1 MSQLPALASAAS
13 SRRWFLGFW
22 LALALLGGVLGGC
35 AAPSEDLV
43 ALADRSTESDLT
55 PERRRAQLRLELARA
70 YLEQGQTWVAL
81 DEVKQALNLS
91 PDIVGGW
98 NLRGV
103 VYAQLGDAPR
113 AQASFERALA
123 LAPND
128 VEAAYNQA
136 WLACQHA
143 GVAQERNAQ
152 AQKVLARAL
161 AQAGAGGLPGS
172 RLWLALATCQAR
184 AGQAERALDSLGQPG
199 LHKADAPET
208 LWLAAKLARKLDN
221 VPLAQQLGD
230 QLRQRFGRSPQ
241 AAAFDKGAWDE

>member
-1 MSQLPALASAAS
+1 MSQQPAIAPAARA
-13 SRRWFLGFW
+13 RRWFLGFW
-22 LALALLGGVLGGC
+22 LALLGGVLGGC
-35 AAPSEDLV
+35 AVPPEDLV
-43 ALADRSTESDLT
+43 ALADRSTESDLS

-81 DEVKQALNLS
+81 DEVKQALSLS
-91 PDIVGGW
+91 PDLVAGW

-103 VYAQLGDAPR
+103 AYAQLGDAPR

-136 WLACQHA
+136 WLVCQHA
-143 GVAQERNAQ
+143 GVAQDRNRQ
-152 AQKVLARAL
+152 AQTALARVLAQLGSGGAL
-161 AQAGAGGLPGS
+161 SS

-184 AGQAERALDSLGQPG
+184 AGQADRALDSLGQPG
-199 LHKADAPET
+199 LHKADAPQT

-221 VPLAQQLGD
+221 VSLAQQLGD

>member
-1 MSQLPALASAAS
+1 VSRQPAIAPTASP
-13 SRRWFLGFW
+13 RRWFLGFW

-81 DEVKQALNLS
+81 DEVKQALSLS

-98 NLRGV
+98 SLRGV

-136 WLACQHA
+136 WLACQHP
-143 GVAQERNAQ
+143 GVAQDRKGQ
-152 AQKVLARAL
+152 AQTLLARVL
-161 AQAGAGGLPGS
+161 AQAGADGASSS

-184 AGQAERALDSLGQPG
+184 AGQADRALDSLGQPG
-199 LHKADAPET
+199 LHKADVPET
-208 LWLAAKLARKLDN
+208 LWLAAKLARRLDN
-221 VPLAQQLGD
+221 GLLAQQLGG

>member
-1 MSQLPALASAAS
+1 MIQRPARAPAAS
-13 SRRWFLGFW
+13 PRRWFLSFW
-22 LALALLGGVLGGC
+22 LALALLGGCLGGC
-35 AAPSEDLV
+35 AAPSEELV
-43 ALADRSTESDLT
+43 ALADRSTDSDIS
-55 PERRRAQLRLELARA
+55 PERRRALLRLELARA
-70 YLEQGQTWVAL
+70 YLEQGQAWVAL
-81 DEVKQALNLS
+81 DEVKQALSLS
-91 PDIVGGW
+91 PELVGGW

-128 VEAAYNQA
+128 LEAAYNQA
-136 WLACQHA
+136 WLACQQ
-143 GVAQERNAQ
+143 GGQ
-152 AQKVLARAL
+152 AQDRNTQAQTVLTRAL
-161 AQAGAGGLPGS
+161 TQAGAGGVSSS

-184 AGQAERALDSLGQPG
+184 AGQSDRALDSLGQPG
-199 LHKADAPET
+199 LHKADTPET

-221 VPLAQQLGD
+221 GPLAQQLGG